1 MTVDA
6 IEIPSGRPGTAEEIP
21 AEQKDQPILRPKK
34 KSRSRIAQILS
45 VLGLAIV
52 LLAAWRFFAGKTEKA
67 ATPNRAPAVPVEI
80 GIATQK
86 DVPILVKGIGNVEA
100 LSTVSV
106 RSQITGNMLSVLF
119 TPGQEVN
126 KNDLLFKIDPRP
138 FQAALNEAQSNFD
151 KAEAAVKQ
159 GQATVAK
166 DQAIAANARAL
177 AKRQSELVE
186 TGVIARQDYD
196 NSVSA
201 AVADEATVRADEE
214 SVNNL
219 IAALKA
225 QQAVVENA
233 KVQISYTDIRAT
245 ISGKTGNLTVTAG
258 NMVQPSETTP
268 LVTITQT
275 APIYVTFSV
284 PQQQLDE
291 IRKRQGAAGFSVQ
304 SFAPG
309 DDTHAAFGR
318 LSLVD
323 NTVDTT
329 TGTIRLKATFENT
342 DRRMYPGQFVN
353 VVLTLGIQQGAVVVP
368 SQAVQIGQDQSFVY
382 VVKPDMTVEVR
393 KIKTGTS
400 VDNLTVVEE
409 GLKAG
414 EQVVI
419 DGQLSLV
426 PGAKVQSRSDANG
439 GGGGQGGRGGR
450 SGGGG
455 QYGAGPQSNGGSQSG
470 SGGQAGAGG
479 QSGAGPQSGGSGQ
492 SGAGQSGSAGQSGGA
507 GQGGQ
512 GGTAGGNR

>member
-6 IEIPSGRPGTAEEIP
+6 VEIPSGRSGKAEETP
-21 AEQKDQPILRPKK
+21 AEQKDQPIAKPKK
-34 KSRSRIAQILS
+34 KTRSRIAQILS

-52 LLAAWRFFAGKTEKA
+52 LLAAWRFFAGKTEQA
-67 ATPNRAPAVPVEI
+67 ARPNRAPVVPVEI
-80 GIATQK
+80 GVATQK

-106 RSQITGNMLSVLF
+106 RSQITGTMLSVLF

-126 KNDLLFKIDPRP
+126 RSDLLFKLDPRP
-138 FQAALNEAQSNFD
+138 FQAALNEAQSNLD

-166 DQAIAANARAL
+166 DQAIATNARGL

-201 AVADEATVRADEE
+201 AVAAEATVKADEE

-219 IAALKA
+219 NAALKA
-225 QQAVVENA
+225 QQAVVDNA
-233 KVQISYTDIRAT
+233 KVQLSYTEIRAG

-268 LVTITQT
+268 LVTITQS

-284 PQQQLDE
+284 PQRELDE

-309 DDTHAAFGR
+309 DDAHAAFGR

-323 NTVDTT
+323 ITVDTT
-329 TGTIRLKATFENT
+329 TGTIRLKATFDNT

-368 SQAVQIGQDQSFVY
+368 SQAVQIGQDQPFVY

-400 VDNLTVVEE
+400 VDNLTIVEE
-409 GLKAG
+409 GLK
-414 EQVVI
+414 
-419 DGQLSLV
+419 
-426 PGAKVQSRSDANG
+426 
-439 GGGGQGGRGGR
+439 
-450 SGGGG
+450 
-455 QYGAGPQSNGGSQSG
+455 
-470 SGGQAGAGG
+470 
-479 QSGAGPQSGGSGQ
+479 
-492 SGAGQSGSAGQSGGA
+492 
-507 GQGGQ
+507 
-512 GGTAGGNR
+512 T